1 MTNLAFDALD
11 LHVIRGRAEATA
23 VTTPDRDVDF
33 ATVLEEV
40 GALAGA
46 MRALGVV
53 PGASVLVALPDE
65 YDELLAFLAVLRLRA
80 VPVLVDRVHAT
91 VEPETT
97 AAGHLPSA
105 ATLAVRHRPHLVVT
119 GAVWPGHVH
128 RPAAVLYRG
137 PEPQDPETEV
147 AWELALRAGRTDP
160 APASRADEVDEP
172 AVDAHEAAAEACAYV
187 VGNRAVLHREVP
199 EPLTEVGRRLGGL
212 LVGSAVALGAER
224 PTAPA

>member
-1 MTNLAFDALD
+1 MTNLAYDALD
-11 LHVIRGRAEATA
+11 LHVIRGRAEAPA
-23 VTTPDRDVDF
+23 VSTPDREVDY

-46 MRALGVV
+46 MRALGVA
-53 PGASVLVALPDE
+53 PGASVLVALADE
-65 YDELLAFLAVLRLRA
+65 YDELLAFLAALRLRA
-80 VPVLVDRVHAT
+80 VPVLVERVHAA
-91 VEPETT
+91 VEPE
-97 AAGHLPSA
+97 AAPAAHLPSA
-105 ATLAVRHRPHLVVT
+105 ATLAVRHRPHLVVS
-119 GAVWPGHVH
+119 AVPWPGHVH

-172 AVDAHEAAAEACAYV
+172 PTDAHEAAAEACAYV

-199 EPLTEVGRRLGGL
+199 EAATQVGRRLGGL
-212 LVGSAVALGAER
+212 LGGRPVTLGR
-224 PTAPA
+224 

>member
-1 MTNLAFDALD
+1 VTNLAFDALD
-11 LHVIRGRAEATA
+11 LHVIRGHAEAPA
-23 VTTPDRDVDF
+23 VATPDRELDF

-46 MRALGVV
+46 MRALGVT
-53 PGASVLVALPDE
+53 PGASVLVALQDE

-80 VPVLVDRVHAT
+80 VPVLVDRVHAA
-91 VEPETT
+91 VAPEVAP
-97 AAGHLPSA
+97 AAHLPSA
-105 ATLAVRHRPHLVVT
+105 ATLAVRHRPHLVVS
-119 GAVWPGHVH
+119 AAPWPGHVH

-160 APASRADEVDEP
+160 APATRADEADGP
-172 AVDAHEAAAEACAYV
+172 AADAHEAAAEACAYV

-199 EPLTEVGRRLGGL
+199 EVGTQVGRRLGGL
-212 LVGSAVALGAER
+212 LAGRPVTLGR
-224 PTAPA
+224 